1 MEVDSRAQRRVGYL
15 SPQHY
20 RPHFRRSFGT
30 LPLRQYQI
38 PLLRRSTVTIPLNCF
53 DRQSSD
59 AARC

>member
-15 SPQHY
+15 SPQ
-20 RPHFRRSFGT
+20 HFRRSFGT

-38 PLLRRSTVTIPLNCF
+38 PLLRRSSAAIPLNSF
-53 DRQSSD
+53 DLQSSD